1 MVLEINSRSKAR
13 CLQRVILEKSNMKKA
28 NVLLFR
34 QVFVKDANAAAA
46 AKPVASQQNLKLM
59 AQLSAQGMNQA

>member
-1 MVLEINSRSKAR
+1 MYDPTEVMVLEINSRSKAR

-34 QVFVKDANAAAA
+34 QVFVKDPNAAAP
-46 AKPVASQQNLKLM
+46 AKPVATQQ
-59 AQLSAQGMNQA
+59 

>member
-34 QVFVKDANAAAA
+34 QVFVKDPNGYDVEILQ
-46 AKPVASQQNLKLM
+46 AKA
-59 AQLSAQGMNQA
+59 